1 MVTVGGP
8 GDRAVVN
15 AYMAGKLHR
24 GEEFSRVKLVGATRQ
39 DTALLVARV
48 IKALT
53 RRTAA

>member
-24 GEEFSRVKLVGATRQ
+24 GEEFSRVKLVGATGQ